1 VFLRACKPNR
11 LDRPAADR
19 YLVKV
24 NVVAIIP
31 ALNEE
36 GSIGQVVAGLPR
48 DVVSQVIVV
57 DNGST
62 DRTAEVARAAGAVV
76 VSQPE
81 RGYGAACHA
90 GLMASAGADLLVF
103 LDGDRSD
110 VPEETP
116 LILDPIFTRQ
126 ADLVIG
132 SRLAGRREPG
142 AMPPHAMFGNWL
154 ASKVLRALYRVG
166 ITDLGSFR
174 AIRRIALLELGMQE
188 RTFGWPVEM
197 IAKAARRGYRIVEVP
212 VSYRRRIGRSKVAG
226 TVKGSLLAA
235 YYIFATAFRYAR
247 WR

>member
-1 VFLRACKPNR
+1 M
-11 LDRPAADR
+11 AA
-19 YLVKV
+19 
-24 NVVAIIP
+24 I
-31 ALNEE
+31 
-36 GSIGQVVAGLPR
+36 PR

-62 DRTAEVARAAGAVV
+62 DRTAEQAKAAGATVV
-76 VSQPE
+76 TQPE

-90 GLMASAGADLLVF
+90 GLIASEGADLLVY

-110 VPEETP
+110 VPDETP
-116 LILDPIFTRQ
+116 LILDPILKGQ

-142 AMPPHAMFGNWL
+142 AMPPHALFGNWL
-154 ASKVLRALYRVG
+154 ASKVLRALYGVR

-174 AIRRIALLELGMQE
+174 AIRRKVLVELGMRE

-197 IAKAARRGYRIVEVP
+197 IAKAARRGYRVVEVP
-212 VSYRRRIGRSKVAG
+212 VTYRRRIGRSKVAG

-247 WR
+247 WN

>member
-1 VFLRACKPNR
+1 
-11 LDRPAADR
+11 
-19 YLVKV
+19 VK
-24 NVVAIIP
+24 VVAIIP

-90 GLMASAGADLLVF
+90 GLMASAGADLMVF

-110 VPEETP
+110 VPEEAL
-116 LILDPIFTRQ
+116 LILEPIFTRQ

-132 SRLAGRREPG
+132 SRLSGRREKG

-154 ASKVLRALYRVG
+154 ASKVLRALYGVR

-174 AIRRIALLELGMQE
+174 AIHRKALLELGMQE

>member
-1 VFLRACKPNR
+1 
-11 LDRPAADR
+11 
-19 YLVKV
+19 V
-24 NVVAIIP
+24 NVVVIIP

-36 GSIGQVVAGLPR
+36 EAISQVVAAVPR
-48 DVVSQVIVV
+48 DIVSQVIVV
-57 DNGST
+57 DNSST
-62 DRTAEVARAAGAVV
+62 DRTAEVARAAGAIVLAE
-76 VSQPE
+76 SE

-90 GLMASAGADLLVF
+90 GLMASDGADILVF

-110 VPEETP
+110 VPEEIQ
-116 LILDPIFTRQ
+116 LVLGPIIQGQ

-142 AMPPHAMFGNWL
+142 AMPPHALFGNWL
-154 ASKVLRALYRVG
+154 ASKVLRFLYRVR
-166 ITDLGSFR
+166 ISDLGSFR
-174 AIRRIALLELGMQE
+174 AIRRGALLDLGMQE

>member
-1 VFLRACKPNR
+1 MI
-11 LDRPAADR
+11 
-19 YLVKV
+19 
-24 NVVAIIP
+24 VAIIP

-36 GSIGQVVAGLPR
+36 GSIGQVVTAVPR

-62 DRTAEVARAAGAVV
+62 DRTAEVARAAGATVV
-76 VSQPE
+76 PQPE

-90 GLMASAGADLLVF
+90 GLMASAGADLLVY

-116 LILDPIFTRQ
+116 SILGPILGGQ

-132 SRLAGRREPG
+132 SRLSGRREPG
-142 AMPPHAMFGNWL
+142 AMPPHAIFGNWL
-154 ASKVLRALYRVG
+154 AGRVLRAIYGVQ

-174 AIRRIALLELGMQE
+174 AIRRKALLELGMRE

-197 IAKAARRGYRIVEVP
+197 IAKAARRGYRITEVP

-226 TVKGSLLAA
+226 TAKGSLLAA

-247 WR
+247 WS

>member
-1 VFLRACKPNR
+1 MKIA
-11 LDRPAADR
+11 
-19 YLVKV
+19 
-24 NVVAIIP
+24 AIIP

-36 GSIGQVVAGLPR
+36 EAIGQVVSAVPR
-48 DVVSQVIVV
+48 DVVSAVIVV

-62 DRTAEVARAAGAVV
+62 DRTAEVARAAGAMVV
-76 VSQPE
+76 PQPE

-90 GLMASAGADLLVF
+90 GLMAADGADLLVF

-110 VPEETP
+110 VPQEMP
-116 LILDPIFTRQ
+116 LVLGPIIQ
-126 ADLVIG
+126 GWADLVIG

-142 AMPPHAMFGNWL
+142 AMPPHALFGNWL
-154 ASKVLRALYRVG
+154 ASKVLRALYRVRM
-166 ITDLGSFR
+166 TDLGSFR
-174 AIRRIALLELGMQE
+174 AIRRVALLDLGMQE

-226 TVKGSLLAA
+226 SVKGSLLAA

>member
-1 VFLRACKPNR
+1 MK
-11 LDRPAADR
+11 
-19 YLVKV
+19 
-24 NVVAIIP
+24 VVAIIP

-36 GSIGQVVAGLPR
+36 GSIGQVVAAVPR
-48 DVVSQVIVV
+48 DVVTEVIVV

-62 DRTAEVARAAGAVV
+62 DRTAEVAGAAGATVV
-76 VSQPE
+76 PQQE

-90 GLMASAGADLLVF
+90 GLMAADGADLLVF
-103 LDGDRSD
+103 LDGDHSD

-116 LILDPIFTRQ
+116 LVLNPILSRH

-132 SRLAGRREPG
+132 SRLAGRREKG

-154 ASKVLRALYRVG
+154 ASRVLRILYRVR

-174 AIRRIALLELGMQE
+174 AIHRKALLDLGMQE

>member
-1 VFLRACKPNR
+1 MK
-11 LDRPAADR
+11 
-19 YLVKV
+19 
-24 NVVAIIP
+24 VVAIIP

-36 GSIGQVVAGLPR
+36 ASVGQVVAAVPR

-76 VSQPE
+76 VAQPE

-90 GLMASAGADLLVF
+90 GLTASVGADLLVY
-103 LDGDRSD
+103 LDGDWSD
-110 VPEETP
+110 VPEEAP
-116 LILDPIFTRQ
+116 LILGPILRGQ

-132 SRLAGRREPG
+132 SRLSGRREAG
-142 AMPPHAMFGNWL
+142 AMPPHAIFGNWL
-154 ASKVLRALYRVG
+154 ASRVLRMLYGVQ

-174 AIRRIALLELGMQE
+174 AIGRKALLDLEMQE

-197 IAKAARRGYRIVEVP
+197 VAKGARRGYRIVEVS
-212 VSYRRRIGRSKVAG
+212 VSHRRRIGRSKVAG

-247 WR
+247 WSPPGP

>member
-1 VFLRACKPNR
+1 
-11 LDRPAADR
+11 
-19 YLVKV
+19 VKIA
-24 NVVAIIP
+24 AIIP

-36 GSIGQVVAGLPR
+36 EAIGQVVSAVPR
-48 DVVSQVIVV
+48 DLVSEVIVV

-62 DRTAEVARAAGAVV
+62 DRTAEVARAAGAMVV
-76 VSQPE
+76 PQRE

-90 GLMASAGADLLVF
+90 GLMAADGADLLVF

-110 VPEETP
+110 VPQEMP
-116 LILDPIFTRQ
+116 LVFGPIIQGR

-142 AMPPHAMFGNWL
+142 AMPPHALFGNWL
-154 ASKVLRALYRVG
+154 AGKVLRALYRVQ

-174 AIRRIALLELGMQE
+174 AIRRTALLDLGMQE

-197 IAKAARRGYRIVEVP
+197 IAKAARRGYRVVEVP
-212 VSYRRRIGRSKVAG
+212 VTYRRRIGRSKVAG
-226 TVKGSLLAA
+226 TVKGSVLAA

>member
-1 VFLRACKPNR
+1 VRI
-11 LDRPAADR
+11 
-19 YLVKV
+19 
-24 NVVAIIP
+24 VAIIP

-36 GSIGQVVAGLPR
+36 GSIGQVVAAIPR

-62 DRTAEVARAAGAVV
+62 DRTAEQAKAAGATVV
-76 VSQPE
+76 TQPE

-90 GLMASAGADLLVF
+90 GLIASEGADLLVY

-110 VPEETP
+110 VPDETP
-116 LILDPIFTRQ
+116 LILDPILKGQ

-142 AMPPHAMFGNWL
+142 AMPPHALFGNWL
-154 ASKVLRALYRVG
+154 ASKVLRALYGVR

-174 AIRRIALLELGMQE
+174 AIRRKVLVELGMRE

-197 IAKAARRGYRIVEVP
+197 IAKAARRGYRVVEVP
-212 VSYRRRIGRSKVAG
+212 VTYRRRIGRSKVAG

-247 WR
+247 WN

>member
-1 VFLRACKPNR
+1 MKI
-11 LDRPAADR
+11 
-19 YLVKV
+19 
-24 NVVAIIP
+24 VAIIP

-36 GSIGQVVAGLPR
+36 GSIGQVVAAVPR

-62 DRTAEVARAAGAVV
+62 DRTADVARAAGATVV
-76 VSQPE
+76 PQPE

-90 GLMASAGADLLVF
+90 GLMASAGADLLVY

-116 LILDPIFTRQ
+116 RILGPILRGE

-132 SRLAGRREPG
+132 SRLSGRREPG
-142 AMPPHAMFGNWL
+142 AMPPHAIFGNWL
-154 ASKVLRALYRVG
+154 ASRVLRVLYGVQ

-174 AIRRIALLELGMQE
+174 AIRRKALLELGMQE

-197 IAKAARRGYRIVEVP
+197 IAKAARRGYRITEVP

-235 YYIFATAFRYAR
+235 YYIFATAFRYVR
-247 WR
+247 WS

>member
-1 VFLRACKPNR
+1 
-11 LDRPAADR
+11 
-19 YLVKV
+19 
-24 NVVAIIP
+24 
-31 ALNEE
+31 
-36 GSIGQVVAGLPR
+36 VAGLPR
-48 DVVSQVIVV
+48 DAVSQVIVV

-62 DRTAEVARAAGAVV
+62 DRTAEIARAAGAVV
-76 VSQPE
+76 VPEPE

-90 GLMASAGADLLVF
+90 GLMASVGADLLVF

-110 VPEETP
+110 VPEEAP
-116 LILDPIFTRQ
+116 FVLAAILEGK
-126 ADLVIG
+126 ADLVVG

-142 AMPPHAMFGNWL
+142 AMPPHALFGNWL
-154 ASKVLRALYRVG
+154 ASKVLQALYRVQ

-174 AIRRIALLELGMQE
+174 AIHRKALLELGMQE

-226 TVKGSLLAA
+226 TLKGSILAA

>member
-1 VFLRACKPNR
+1 MKIA
-11 LDRPAADR
+11 
-19 YLVKV
+19 
-24 NVVAIIP
+24 AIIP

-36 GSIGQVVAGLPR
+36 EAIGQVVSAVPR
-48 DVVSQVIVV
+48 DVVSKVIVV

-62 DRTAEVARAAGAVV
+62 DRTAEVARAAGAMVV
-76 VSQPE
+76 PQPE

-90 GLMASAGADLLVF
+90 GLMAADGADLLVF

-110 VPEETP
+110 VPQEMR
-116 LILDPIFTRQ
+116 LVLGPIIQGR

-142 AMPPHAMFGNWL
+142 AMPPHALFGNWL
-154 ASKVLRALYRVG
+154 ASKVLRALYRVRM
-166 ITDLGSFR
+166 TDLGSFR
-174 AIRRIALLELGMQE
+174 AIRRVALLDLGMKE

-197 IAKAARRGYRIVEVP
+197 VAKAARRGYRIVEVP

>member
-1 VFLRACKPNR
+1 
-11 LDRPAADR
+11 
-19 YLVKV
+19 V
-24 NVVAIIP
+24 NVVAVIP

-36 GSIGQVVAGLPR
+36 GSIGLVVGAVPR
-48 DVVSQVIVV
+48 SLVSRIIVV
-57 DNGST
+57 DNGSS
-62 DRTAEVARAAGAVV
+62 DRTSEVAREAGAFVV
-76 VSQPE
+76 RQPE

-90 GLMASAGADLLVF
+90 GLTAADGADLLVF

-116 LILDPIFTRQ
+116 VVVAPILEGR

-132 SRLAGRREPG
+132 SRLAGRREQG
-142 AMPPHAMFGNWL
+142 AMPAHAVFGNWL
-154 ASKVLRALYRVG
+154 ASKVLRALYRVQ

-174 AIRRIALLELGMQE
+174 AIPRTALLELGMEE

-212 VSYRRRIGRSKVAG
+212 VSYRRRIGQSKVAG

>member
-1 VFLRACKPNR
+1 VT
-11 LDRPAADR
+11 
-19 YLVKV
+19 V
-24 NVVAIIP
+24 NVVTIIP

-36 GSIGQVVAGLPR
+36 AAIAQVVTAVPR

-62 DRTAEVARAAGAVV
+62 DRTAQVARTAGAVV
-76 VSQPE
+76 VPQPE

-90 GLMASAGADLLVF
+90 GVMASEGADVLVF
-103 LDGDRSD
+103 LDGDGSD
-110 VPEETP
+110 VPQEIR
-116 LILDPIFTRQ
+116 LILGPIVQGR

-142 AMPPHAMFGNWL
+142 AMPPHALFGNWL
-154 ASKVLRALYRVG
+154 ASRVLRALYRVR

-174 AIRRIALLELGMQE
+174 AIRRAALLDLGMQE

-197 IAKAARRGYRIVEVP
+197 IAKAARRGKRIVEVP
-212 VSYRRRIGRSKVAG
+212 VSYRRRIGRSKVTG
-226 TVKGSLLAA
+226 TVRGSLLAA

>member
-1 VFLRACKPNR
+1 
-11 LDRPAADR
+11 
-19 YLVKV
+19 VKIA
-24 NVVAIIP
+24 AIIP

-36 GSIGQVVAGLPR
+36 EAIGQVVSSVPR
-48 DVVSQVIVV
+48 DVVAQVIVV

-62 DRTAEVARAAGAVV
+62 DRTAEVARAAGAMVV
-76 VSQPE
+76 PQPE

-90 GLMASAGADLLVF
+90 GLMAADGADLLVF

-110 VPEETP
+110 VPQEMQ
-116 LILDPIFTRQ
+116 LVLAPIIQGR

-132 SRLAGRREPG
+132 SRLAGRRERG
-142 AMPPHAMFGNWL
+142 AMPPHALFGNWL
-154 ASKVLRALYRVG
+154 ASKVLRALYRVR

-174 AIRRIALLELGMQE
+174 AIRRVALLDLGMQE

-235 YYIFATAFRYAR
+235 YYIFATAFRNVR

>member
-1 VFLRACKPNR
+1 MKIA
-11 LDRPAADR
+11 
-19 YLVKV
+19 
-24 NVVAIIP
+24 AIIP

-36 GSIGQVVAGLPR
+36 EAIGQVVSSVPR
-48 DVVSQVIVV
+48 DVVAQVIVV

-62 DRTAEVARAAGAVV
+62 DRTAEVARAAGAMVV
-76 VSQPE
+76 PQPE

-90 GLMASAGADLLVF
+90 GLMAADGADLLVF

-110 VPEETP
+110 VPREMQ
-116 LILDPIFTRQ
+116 LVLAPIIQGR

-132 SRLAGRREPG
+132 SRLAGRRERG
-142 AMPPHAMFGNWL
+142 AMPPHALFGNWL
-154 ASKVLRALYRVG
+154 ASKVLRALYRVR

-174 AIRRIALLELGMQE
+174 AIRRVALLDLQMRE

-235 YYIFATAFRYAR
+235 YYIFATAFRNVR

>member
-1 VFLRACKPNR
+1 M
-11 LDRPAADR
+11 
-19 YLVKV
+19 
-24 NVVAIIP
+24 
-31 ALNEE
+31 NEE
-36 GSIGQVVAGLPR
+36 GSIGQVVAAIPR

-62 DRTAEVARAAGAVV
+62 DRTAEQAKAAGATVV
-76 VSQPE
+76 TQPE

-90 GLMASAGADLLVF
+90 GLIASEGADLLVY

-110 VPEETP
+110 VPDETP
-116 LILDPIFTRQ
+116 LILDPILKGQ

-142 AMPPHAMFGNWL
+142 AMPPHALFGNWL
-154 ASKVLRALYRVG
+154 ASKVLRALYGVR

-174 AIRRIALLELGMQE
+174 AIRRKVLVELGMRE

-197 IAKAARRGYRIVEVP
+197 IAKAARRGYRVVEVP
-212 VSYRRRIGRSKVAG
+212 VTYRRRIGRSKVAG

-247 WR
+247 WN

>member
-1 VFLRACKPNR
+1 M
-11 LDRPAADR
+11 
-19 YLVKV
+19 YII
-24 NVVAIIP
+24 AIIP

-36 GSIGQVVAGLPR
+36 EAIGQVVTAIPR

-62 DRTAEVARAAGAVV
+62 DRTAHVARAAGAVV
-76 VSQPE
+76 IPQPE

-90 GLMASAGADLLVF
+90 GLMAAGGADLLVF

-110 VPEETP
+110 VPQEMR
-116 LILDPIFTRQ
+116 LVLAPIFQGR

-142 AMPPHAMFGNWL
+142 AMLPHALFGNWL
-154 ASKVLRALYRVG
+154 ATKVLRSLYRVR

-174 AIRRIALLELGMQE
+174 AIRRTALLDLDMQE

-197 IAKAARRGYRIVEVP
+197 IATAARRGYRIVEVP

-226 TVKGSLLAA
+226 TMKGSLLAA
-235 YYIFATAFRYAR
+235 YHIFATAFRYVR

>member
-1 VFLRACKPNR
+1 M
-11 LDRPAADR
+11 AA
-19 YLVKV
+19 
-24 NVVAIIP
+24 I
-31 ALNEE
+31 
-36 GSIGQVVAGLPR
+36 PR

-62 DRTAEVARAAGAVV
+62 DRTAEQAKAAGATVV
-76 VSQPE
+76 TQPE

-90 GLMASAGADLLVF
+90 GLNASEGADLLVY
-103 LDGDRSD
+103 LDGDHSD
-110 VPEETP
+110 VPDETP
-116 LILDPIFTRQ
+116 LILDPILKGQ

-142 AMPPHAMFGNWL
+142 AMPPHALFGNWL
-154 ASKVLRALYRVG
+154 ASKVLRALYGVR

-174 AIRRIALLELGMQE
+174 AIRRKVLVELGMRE

-197 IAKAARRGYRIVEVP
+197 IAKAARRGYRVVEVP
-212 VSYRRRIGRSKVAG
+212 VTYRRRIGRSKVAG

-247 WR
+247 WN

>member
-1 VFLRACKPNR
+1 M
-11 LDRPAADR
+11 AA
-19 YLVKV
+19 
-24 NVVAIIP
+24 I
-31 ALNEE
+31 
-36 GSIGQVVAGLPR
+36 PR

-62 DRTAEVARAAGAVV
+62 DRTAEQAKAAGATVV
-76 VSQPE
+76 TQPE

-90 GLMASAGADLLVF
+90 GLIASEGADLLVY

-110 VPEETP
+110 VPDETP
-116 LILDPIFTRQ
+116 LILDPILKGQ

-142 AMPPHAMFGNWL
+142 AMAPHALFGNWL
-154 ASKVLRALYRVG
+154 ASKVLRALYGVR

-174 AIRRIALLELGMQE
+174 AIRRKVLVELGMRE

-197 IAKAARRGYRIVEVP
+197 IAKAARRGYRVVEVP
-212 VSYRRRIGRSKVAG
+212 VTYRRRIGRSKVAG

-247 WR
+247 WN